1 MKDSK
6 KINFFSMVKG
16 LGKKERLE
24 TLKRALESLGLKY
37 VEKPANVSAKENP
50 EGPRQI
56 FGLVGLTVIIIF
68 SFMILNVFFGAV
80 DKSTEDKK
88 AGENNETVVASLP
101 KGRLNFFDGNEGHKL
116 SQSEYEAVCKNTK
129 IVVQRAM
136 IGANITDYEAQK
148 LYSDNGNKIDKFS
161 VKWDDSANKCFA
173 EYTIRALQGTT
184 ETITVSGEAK
194 GFLKTSI
201 DTRVYYI
208 KNF

>member
-1 MKDSK
+1 MLLENNLK
-6 KINFFSMVKG
+6 KY
-16 LGKKERLE
+16 KE
-24 TLKRALESLGLKY
+24 S
-37 VEKPANVSAKENP
+37 P
-50 EGPRQI
+50 EEFKQI
-56 FGLVGLTVIIIF
+56 VGLVGLTIIIILT
-68 SFMILNVFFGAV
+68 FMILNIFFGV
-80 DKSTEDKK
+80 SDKSAKDDKT
-88 AGENNETVVASLP
+88 GENNETVIASLP
-101 KGRLNFFDGNEGHKL
+101 KGRLNFFEGNEGHKL
-116 SQSEYEAVCKNTK
+116 SASEYKAVCKNTK

-136 IGANITDYEAQK
+136 IGANLTDYEAQK